1 MDSSP
6 PATLYLLLPSPPE
19 HSFFLPSFNLFPNR
33 NRNSHQEL
41 FHKKPFYQELF
52 YPESLYHSFPSTNKI
67 SSIIIEEVLVTTA
80 MDLKRLEKMRASCP
94 SRKSMLDFL
103 YNGNPP
109 NDLEK
114 PNTFE
119 VGRVS
124 SPPNDG
130 IVAKEPFRDI
140 TNIQPSLNVGMQYE
154 VVKRDR
160 TTVGKKSTGSAIIGH
175 ALANSHDENYCVTKE

>member
-1 MDSSP
+1 
-6 PATLYLLLPSPPE
+6 
-19 HSFFLPSFNLFPNR
+19 
-33 NRNSHQEL
+33 
-41 FHKKPFYQELF
+41 
-52 YPESLYHSFPSTNKI
+52 
-67 SSIIIEEVLVTTA
+67 
-80 MDLKRLEKMRASCP
+80 
-94 SRKSMLDFL
+94 MLDFL

-124 SPPNDG
+124 SPLNHG

-160 TTVGKKSTGSAIIGH
+160 TTVGKKSTGSAIIDH

>member
-1 MDSSP
+1 
-6 PATLYLLLPSPPE
+6 
-19 HSFFLPSFNLFPNR
+19 
-33 NRNSHQEL
+33 
-41 FHKKPFYQELF
+41 
-52 YPESLYHSFPSTNKI
+52 
-67 SSIIIEEVLVTTA
+67 
-80 MDLKRLEKMRASCP
+80 
-94 SRKSMLDFL
+94 MLDFL

-124 SPPNDG
+124 SPPNDD
-130 IVAKEPFRDI
+130 IVTKEPFRDI

-160 TTVGKKSTGSAIIGH
+160 TTVGNSTGSAIIGH